1 LGAHTSCSFTIIV
14 AGHLLRCTS
23 VCWQIKSN
31 TPVPDDIAEQGIP
44 AGHAPAVRDINELL
58 VELQELQNL
67 EPICK

>member
-1 LGAHTSCSFTIIV
+1 
-14 AGHLLRCTS
+14 LLRCTS
-23 VCWQIKSN
+23 VFWQIKSN

-67 EPICK
+67 EPIRK